1 MDVLVTGGCG
11 FIGYALTKELL
22 LRGYNVDVIDN
33 LSIGDEAKDVDLIGA
48 NLIGGDI
55 RKICDVKEKSYKYI
69 FHLAAL
75 SRIQP
80 SFSFPHLTFS
90 VNVDGTKEVVEYAFV
105 NKAKLIY
112 AGSSSRH
119 HNPML
124 SPYALTKHMGEE
136 WIKMYKGV
144 YGLNAEIVRFYNVYG
159 PGELVD
165 SHMAAVIGVWRSQI
179 EKNYPLTIVG
189 DGNQRRDFTHVDDI
203 VEGLIR
209 IAESDQEHEDAW
221 ELGTGKNYSI
231 NEVADMFIKKFK
243 CVKVYMSDQK
253 GNYRETIRVNDDAIK
268 RLGWQPKDRLKEY
281 INSLYEKDN
290 SGKFL

>member
-1 MDVLVTGGCG
+1 MNVLVTGGCG

-33 LSIGDEAKDVDLIGA
+33 LSIGDEAKDVITLGA

-55 RKICDVKEKSYKYI
+55 REMYALKDKDYKYI

-80 SFSFPHLTFS
+80 SFKHPHLTFS
-90 VNVDGTKEVVEYAFV
+90 INVEGTKQVVDYTFKT
-105 NKAKLIY
+105 NAKLIY
-112 AGSSSRH
+112 SGSSSRH

-159 PGELVD
+159 PGELID
-165 SHMAAVIGVWRSQI
+165 SHMAAVIGIFRNQI
-179 EKNYPLTIVG
+179 KNNQPLTIFG
-189 DGNQRRDFTHVDDI
+189 DGEQRRDFTHIDDI
-203 VEGLIR
+203 VDGLIK
-209 IAESDQEHEDAW
+209 IAESDEKHEDAW

-231 NEVADMFIKKFK
+231 KEVARMFNTE
-243 CVKVYMSDQK
+243 VVHLPDVK
-253 GNYRETIRVNDDAIK
+253 GNYRETIRVNNDAID
-268 RLGWQPKDRLKEY
+268 RLGWKPTDKLKQY
-281 INSLYEKDN
+281 IQSL
-290 SGKFL
+290 

>member
-1 MDVLVTGGCG
+1 MNVLITGGCG

-33 LSIGDEAKDVDLIGA
+33 LSIGREAKNVTELGV
-48 NLIGGDI
+48 NFLGGDI
-55 RKICDVKEKSYKYI
+55 RAMENIPLKNYKYI

-80 SFSFPHLTFS
+80 SFKNPYTTFS
-90 VNVDGTKEVVEYAFV
+90 VNVDGTKRVVEYTKKV
-105 NKAKLIY
+105 GAKLIY
-112 AGSSSRH
+112 SGSSSRH

-136 WIKMYKGV
+136 WIKMEKLIF
-144 YGLNAEIVRFYNVYG
+144 GLKAEIVRFYNVYG

-165 SHMAAVIGVWRSQI
+165 SHMAAVIGIFRNQI
-179 EKNYPLTIVG
+179 KNNQPLTIFG
-189 DGNQRRDFTHVDDI
+189 DGEQRRDFTHIDDI
-203 VEGLIR
+203 VDGLIR
-209 IAESDQEHEDAW
+209 VAESDEKHEDAW

-231 NEVADMFIKKFK
+231 NEVAEMFNTE
-243 CVKVYMSDQK
+243 VTYLPDVR
-253 GNYRETIRVNDDAIK
+253 GNYRETIRINNDAIE

-281 INSLYEKDN
+281 IKNL
-290 SGKFL
+290 